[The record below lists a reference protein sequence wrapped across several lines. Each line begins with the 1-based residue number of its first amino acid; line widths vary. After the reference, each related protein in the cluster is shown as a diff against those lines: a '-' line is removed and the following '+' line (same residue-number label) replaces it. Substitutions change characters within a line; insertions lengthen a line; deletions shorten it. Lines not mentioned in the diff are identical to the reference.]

1 MGIKLFGTAF
11 LVIYVAYLNIYKYVH
26 KYANSTTSY
35 KEIKQYYKGFKEER
49 EWEFLNFFRWFCL
62 GRVLLSS
69 RMLDLIMRFI
79 FIKNSLTV

>member
-49 EWEFLNFFRWFCL
+49 ELFRWFCL